1 MGRYPSMSVLKKNTL
16 STKASS
22 INRALDEIGDKWCL
36 LILQEAFWGINTFNG
51 MLAGTG
57 ASRGVLSDRLNWL
70 QSKDC
75 LRKDVMKNGPRRPTY
90 HLTKKSI
97 DLYSN
102 GLMAMVWERKYFAT
116 PTLDSVELTHKTC
129 TKAFWPIM
137 ECSHCNQPVS
147 SGDVSFHAGP
157 GATKD
162 TRITKTRRR
171 SSSNASSEDQGKT
184 LYRNLIN
191 LLGDRWTANVTAL
204 AFHGLNRFDD
214 FHQELPVATNI
225 LTDRLKLLIN
235 EGVFYRLPYQQS
247 PLRYEYHLT
256 DKGRDLF
263 PYFVSLLTWGDKWCA
278 KGNGNPILLKHE
290 PCGEYLNPQV
300 RCNQCGDVLIATEV
314 HFKL

>member
-1 MGRYPSMSVLKKNTL
+1 MSVLKKNTL

-36 LILQEAFWGINTFNG
+36 LILQEVLWGINTFNE
-51 MLAGTG
+51 MLVGTG

-75 LRKDVMKNGPRRPTY
+75 LRKDVTENGRRRPIY

-97 DLYSN
+97 ELYSS
-102 GLMAMVWERKYFAT
+102 GLMAILWERKYFAS
-116 PTLDSVELTHKTC
+116 PNLDSVELTHKTC
-129 TKAFWPIM
+129 SKTFWPVL
-137 ECSHCNQPVS
+137 ECGHCNQS
-147 SGDVSFHAGP
+147 IILEDVSFHAGP

-162 TRITKTRRR
+162 IRITKTRRR
-171 SSSNASSEDQGKT
+171 SSSNASPDDQGKT

-191 LLGDRWTANVTAL
+191 LLGDRWTANIIAL
-204 AFHGLNRFDD
+204 AFHRLKRFDD

-225 LTDRLKLLIN
+225 LTNRLKLLIK
-235 EGVFYRLPYQQS
+235 EGIFYRLPYQQT

-263 PYFVSLLTWGDKWCA
+263 PYFLSLLTWGDKWCG
-278 KGNGNPILLKHE
+278 KGNGNPMILKHKT
-290 PCGEYLNPQV
+290 CGEYLTPKV
-300 RCNQCGDVLIATEV
+300 RCNQCREPLIATEV
-314 HFKL
+314 DFKLWVI

>member
-75 LRKDVMKNGPRRPTY
+75 LRKDVIKNGPRRPTY

-116 PTLDSVELTHKTC
+116 PLWTL
-129 TKAFWPIM
+129 
-137 ECSHCNQPVS
+137 
-147 SGDVSFHAGP
+147 
-157 GATKD
+157 
-162 TRITKTRRR
+162 
-171 SSSNASSEDQGKT
+171 
-184 LYRNLIN
+184 
-191 LLGDRWTANVTAL
+191 
-204 AFHGLNRFDD
+204 
-214 FHQELPVATNI
+214 
-225 LTDRLKLLIN
+225 
-235 EGVFYRLPYQQS
+235 
-247 PLRYEYHLT
+247 
-256 DKGRDLF
+256 
-263 PYFVSLLTWGDKWCA
+263 
-278 KGNGNPILLKHE
+278 
-290 PCGEYLNPQV
+290 
-300 RCNQCGDVLIATEV
+300 
-314 HFKL
+314 